1 MVDNGTVVEL
11 SEEARAL
18 LGRLKRIEG
27 QIRGLQ
33 RMVADER
40 SCSEIILQLMAARKA
55 LDAVGVTL
63 LHEHIDRCLPSGHS
77 AVSEDDFDQLRSALK
92 LWAG

>member
-1 MVDNGTVVEL
+1 MVDDGTAVEL

-63 LHEHIDRCLPSGHS
+63 LHEHIDRCLPPGDS

>member
-1 MVDNGTVVEL
+1 MSADYTPESSVEVQ
-11 SEEARAL
+11 AL

-33 RMVADER
+33 RMLTEDR
-40 SCSEIILQLMAARKA
+40 SCSEIILQLMAVRKA
-55 LDAVGVTL
+55 LDAVGTTL
-63 LHEHIDRCLPSGHS
+63 LHEHIDHCLQSQGASS
-77 AVSEDDFDQLRSALK
+77 AEEFEELRAALK